1 MIIGLTGNIASGKT
15 TIANILKEIYQYP
28 IVDADLIARKV
39 VEPGE
44 FALSQLV
51 HLFGEEILLENG
63 ELNRS
68 RLGKIVFEDEG
79 KRKQLNDIVHPAI
92 RIRMMEERD
101 KLLEEGYE
109 HIVMDIP
116 LLFENKLTYLVDK
129 TLVVHT
135 EERLRLQRL
144 MDRNGYAED
153 EARNRMNAQ
162 MDPEKKKEL
171 ADEWIDNS
179 GTVDS
184 SKEQLEAILRKWSL
198 IK

>member
-28 IVDADLIARKV
+28 IIDADLIARKV

-116 LLFENKLTYLVDK
+116 LLFENNLTYLVDK
-129 TLVVHT
+129 TLAVHT

-144 MDRNGYAED
+144 MERNGYAED

-184 SKEQLEAILRKWSL
+184 SKEQ
-198 IK
+198 